1 MKKTLLTTFSFASIF
16 SFGQIDSMELSL
28 SQDAFVHSA
37 PSYDQTNYGKDQQL
51 PANNWTF
58 SGNHGAIMS
67 YLQFDLTKLPSNAKI
82 KKVVLKLSAWNSQ
95 EGFGPHSA
103 LTQPND
109 FSFYRVTAPWS
120 EETLNWVNKPLYSS
134 QNAKSE
140 VGTSEG
146 DKDYKTIDITT
157 LVNDII
163 QTNNYGLLLKLNTD
177 EHYSKMNFCSSNH
190 IDTTKQ
196 PKVLVYFEKA
206 TFNTIEL
213 TPFEDAFVHSAP
225 GYDET
230 NYGKDQQLPA
240 NNWTFSGQTGIIYSM
255 IKFDLSSIIPEK
267 EIEKVTL
274 SLKAWNSQEGFGP
287 HSPLTKS
294 NDFSFYRILSPWVE
308 TVVTWKNKPD
318 YSTTNSVNVIGTD
331 IPSKDYEIDLTS
343 LTKDLISTKNYGFLM
358 KLNTEDFYSKVNF
371 CSKDH
376 TTESKRPV
384 LKITYSDKVAS
395 ITKPENENTISV
407 YPNPA
412 NNLLFIRN
420 TITNSAVVEIVN
432 LQGQRIYENYNVS
445 NNEAIDI
452 SNFSTGVYFVSVNG
466 LTVNK
471 IVKE

>member
-1 MKKTLLTTFSFASIF
+1 
-16 SFGQIDSMELSL
+16 
-28 SQDAFVHSA
+28 
-37 PSYDQTNYGKDQQL
+37 
-51 PANNWTF
+51 
-58 SGNHGAIMS
+58 
-67 YLQFDLTKLPSNAKI
+67 
-82 KKVVLKLSAWNSQ
+82 
-95 EGFGPHSA
+95 
-103 LTQPND
+103 
-109 FSFYRVTAPWS
+109 
-120 EETLNWVNKPLYSS
+120 
-134 QNAKSE
+134 
-140 VGTSEG
+140 
-146 DKDYKTIDITT
+146 
-157 LVNDII
+157 
-163 QTNNYGLLLKLNTD
+163 
-177 EHYSKMNFCSSNH
+177 
-190 IDTTKQ
+190 
-196 PKVLVYFEKA
+196 
-206 TFNTIEL
+206 
-213 TPFEDAFVHSAP
+213 
-225 GYDET
+225 
-230 NYGKDQQLPA
+230 
-240 NNWTFSGQTGIIYSM
+240 M

-412 NNLLFIRN
+412 NNLLFILN